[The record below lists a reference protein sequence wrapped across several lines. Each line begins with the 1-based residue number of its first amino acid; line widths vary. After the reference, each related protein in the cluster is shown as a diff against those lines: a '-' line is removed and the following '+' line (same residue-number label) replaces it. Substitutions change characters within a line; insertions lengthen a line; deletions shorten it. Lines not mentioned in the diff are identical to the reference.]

1 MVTYITLLV
10 WILFSTISWKILEMY
25 YYTHCILWGNNML
38 QCNLDTIDIELGLG
52 VEGFSNI
59 DEEKNMYL
67 MNYTK
72 VSYA

>member
-1 MVTYITLLV
+1 
-10 WILFSTISWKILEMY
+10 
-25 YYTHCILWGNNML
+25 ML